1 MDSEVVTER
10 YRKGRRGCVAR
21 VGMREEKREST
32 TVEMLCRLARDEER
46 RGTGIVLMGDGGI

>member
-1 MDSEVVTER
+1 MVTER

-32 TVEMLCRLARDEER
+32 TVEMLCRLARDEEK